1 MEIKLSKEEQIKV
14 LEDVIRRIGFSR
26 FKMGLCGDTIYSIYR
41 ICDID
46 YYFIKNKAIHGN
58 LDFFINGFNIDN
70 AMLLSAKYGFKTP
83 NGKFD
88 GYWWR
93 WFDTINIEEWYAPR
107 IAFIKALIIELGVVK
122 DS

>member
-1 MEIKLSKEEQIKV
+1 MGIKLSKEEQIKV
-14 LEDVIRRIGFSR
+14 LEDVIRRIGFSGL
-26 FKMGLCGDTIYSIYR
+26 KIGLCADITYSIHR
-41 ICDID
+41 ICGRD
-46 YYFIKNKAIHGN
+46 YEYVENKMINGD
-58 LDFFINGFNIDN
+58 LDFFIDGFSIDN

-88 GYWWR
+88 DYWWR
-93 WFDTINIEEWYAPR
+93 WTDIYDIEKWYAPR